1 MPSFRFNFVRSPC
14 RMPLLVNTL
23 VASFLK
29 FISRSDSLVFYD
41 VLMQNKFDYERIVD
55 NLSRC
60 AIKANPTKENIRNL
74 IIKAAKIELISKPRA
89 TFRSFKYFRNF
100 FKNFWSPQIQK
111 CYSIWLLLYQATS
124 MKKRHN
130 RLTAI
135 QMKVISNF

>member
-1 MPSFRFNFVRSPC
+1 
-14 RMPLLVNTL
+14 MPLLVNTL

-100 FKNFWSPQIQK
+100 FKNFTGNDIS
-111 CYSIWLLLYQATS
+111 SIYELLKPT
-124 MKKRHN
+124 N
-130 RLTAI
+130 T
-135 QMKVISNF
+135 KVLQYLITLVPSDEHEEKT